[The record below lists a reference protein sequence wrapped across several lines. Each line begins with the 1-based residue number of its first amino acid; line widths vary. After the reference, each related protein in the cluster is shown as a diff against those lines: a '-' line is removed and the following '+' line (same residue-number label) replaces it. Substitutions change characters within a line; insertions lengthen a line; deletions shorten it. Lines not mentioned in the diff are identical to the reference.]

1 MSNSIYPKER
11 ELEWEEAMFVM
22 MEMIEMNLHEMFFET
37 FPAMK
42 IIFELGFIPEE
53 DEIYELSPEMYALY
67 ESKGG
72 DISKRLYTIVPKD
85 EKNRA
90 AENEIALL
98 TEDDLHKIW
107 KGVAAIRKHAKRA
120 GYESKSD
127 EEILAAAASVIPSI
141 FSENSKFAHKEN
153 M

>member
-1 MSNSIYPKER
+1 
-11 ELEWEEAMFVM
+11 
-22 MEMIEMNLHEMFFET
+22 MNLHEMFFET

-72 DISKRLYTIVPKD
+72 DISKHLYTIVPKD
-85 EKNRA
+85 EKNRT
-90 AENEIALL
+90 AENKIDLL
-98 TEDDLHKIW
+98 TEDDLPKIW
-107 KGVAAIRKHAKRA
+107 KGVAAIRRHAKRA
-120 GYESKSD
+120 GCESEN
-127 EEILAAAASVIPSI
+127 EEYILAAAAAVIPSV
-141 FSENSKFAHKEN
+141 FSENSRFARKEN